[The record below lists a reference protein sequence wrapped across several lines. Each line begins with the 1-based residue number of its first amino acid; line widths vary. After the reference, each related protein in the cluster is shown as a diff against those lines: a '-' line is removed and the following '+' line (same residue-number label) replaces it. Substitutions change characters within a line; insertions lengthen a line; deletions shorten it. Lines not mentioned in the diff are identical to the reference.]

1 MRPISSH
8 LSWTVSRLDFLSLS
22 DSFIDVIFLYKIFKA
37 KKIAPTI
44 YCKLDEKYIFINCK
58 R

>member
-8 LSWTVSRLDFLSLS
+8 LSWTVSHLDFLSLS

-44 YCKLDEKYIFINCK
+44 YCKLDEKYIFIK
-58 R
+58 L